1 MIYNIWG
8 EESQIKIKIW
18 LRYKVSGG
26 CVMLVVSCFFRAFS
40 LPMAYVAI
48 KVILKKKFNVFH
60 SEVELNLE

>member
-26 CVMLVVSCFFRAFS
+26 CVMLVVSRFFPSIFITYGLCS
-40 LPMAYVAI
+40 N
-48 KVILKKKFNVFH
+48 KSNFKKKLNVFH

>member
-1 MIYNIWG
+1 MIYIIWG

-26 CVMLVVSCFFRAFS
+26 CVMFFPSIFITYGLCS
-40 LPMAYVAI
+40 N
-48 KVILKKKFNVFH
+48 KSNFKKKINVFH